1 MSAGTPLTVSAWAGG
16 PEFAPLL
23 ERYVVATEIEKG
35 TPAASLADLPDRF
48 HDYVANPAAFHE
60 RDDVLI
66 AHLGERPVGCAIV
79 TEPADGAS
87 EIKRLWVEPDARRTG
102 AGRALLMAAISTATG
117 RGATTA
123 RLSVWHWRTGAI
135 ALYRSVGFVEV
146 PTWDERDGLIC
157 MAKPLAL

>member
-1 MSAGTPLTVSAWAGG
+1 VTVSAWDGG
-16 PEFAPLL
+16 PEFASLL

-35 TPAASLADLPDRF
+35 ALATGLADLPDRF
-48 HDYVANPAAFHE
+48 HAYVADPAAFHE

-66 AHLGERPVGCAIV
+66 AKLGERPIGCVIV
-79 TEPADGAS
+79 TEPAEGAS

-102 AGRALLMAAISTATG
+102 AGKALLMAAISTATH

-135 ALYRSVGFVEV
+135 ALYRSVGFTEV
-146 PTWDERDGLIC
+146 PTWDEREGLIC
-157 MAKPLAL
+157 MTRSLAL